1 MDHGT
6 ILKTFRKEYNYNIEF
21 FEEMRKLSG
30 ISFLEKL
37 KNKNGKQELKTS
49 HDQAFYATNEFFVQ
63 DVVFIGN

>member
-1 MDHGT
+1 
-6 ILKTFRKEYNYNIEF
+6 
-21 FEEMRKLSG
+21 MRKLSG

-49 HDQAFYATNEFFVQ
+49 HDQAFYATNEFFVP